1 LQLTSAPE
9 QDKEILPIGVIPK
22 DVFAPITAV
31 QEMVDG
37 ALVFNSELAWHTPR
51 PINPAQRLNEQVK
64 IVGTDPSLHFN

>member
-51 PINPAQRLNEQVK
+51 PINPA
-64 IVGTDPSLHFN
+64 